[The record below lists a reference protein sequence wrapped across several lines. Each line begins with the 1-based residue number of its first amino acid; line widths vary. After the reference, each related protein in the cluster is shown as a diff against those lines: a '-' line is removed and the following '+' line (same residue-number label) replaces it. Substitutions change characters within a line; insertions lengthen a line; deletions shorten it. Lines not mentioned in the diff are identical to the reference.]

1 MSDIERFFP
10 IWVDGVMMP
19 ANNGK
24 YVRYDDHRAEVERLT
39 VERDE
44 AQAEVKRL
52 KEQVAA
58 LTVAVEQ
65 ADEMKAH
72 AEAAAAAEE
81 AETDRVMAERHAAQA
96 EVERLTQNL
105 DAWKKDCQE
114 LEQKRNRALD
124 LGEELNRELEGQKAA
139 NQRLLRE
146 CAEDIAS
153 AKAREEAATTELNE
167 AREKLAQVQVQ
178 YDEFAKVT
186 AKVIEQHQRERDHA
200 RQQVYRL
207 QQAGAGRPTDPSA
220 QNLDMANGQA
230 ILDCSRP
237 DDETIWREA
246 FMSQLHDRYWAAS
259 EVADVALAEYRK
271 RWSR

>member
-1 MSDIERFFP
+1 MSGIERFQISGEVYTTPFL
-10 IWVDGVMMP
+10 
-19 ANNGK
+19 NGEW
-24 YVRYDDHRAEVERLT
+24 VRYADHLMETTRLTGQNSKYWAEIERLKNASDHLT
-39 VERDE
+39 SERDE
-44 AQAEVKRL
+44 AQAEVERL
-52 KEQVAA
+52 KEQVGA
-58 LTVAVEQ
+58 LTLAVEQ

-81 AETDRVMAERHAAQA
+81 AETDRVMSERDAAQV

-167 AREKLAQVQVQ
+167 TREKLARVQVQ

-207 QQAGAGRPTDPSA
+207 QQAGADRPTDE
-220 QNLDMANGQA
+220 D
-230 ILDCSRP
+230 
-237 DDETIWREA
+237 IWREA
-246 FMSQLHDRYWAAS
+246 FTATLQSPHFNRTKMAD
-259 EVADVALAEYRK
+259 EVLAEYRK
-271 RWSR
+271 RWPR